1 MMNFFQGME
10 TGLKCVKKFPVKKG
24 RPQRGSNGKNN
35 KGLNKAV
42 SRKKH
47 HPAGSS
53 HQQMIDPD
61 RLYRIPSL
69 CSISRI
75 QAPSPEA

>member
-1 MMNFFQGME
+1 LKKKIPPWHVCGKKLYFSDVSYPVFI
-10 TGLKCVKKFPVKKG
+10 TGIL
-24 RPQRGSNGKNN
+24 QNQ
-35 KGLNKAV
+35 
-42 SRKKH
+42 

-53 HQQMIDPD
+53 HQQMIDPN